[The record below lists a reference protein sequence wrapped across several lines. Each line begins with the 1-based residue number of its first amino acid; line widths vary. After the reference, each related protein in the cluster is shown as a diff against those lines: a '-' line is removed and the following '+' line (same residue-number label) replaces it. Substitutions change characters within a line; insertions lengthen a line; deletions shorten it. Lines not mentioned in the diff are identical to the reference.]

1 MVDVFTF
8 LVDHSGVSSFNQFIH
23 ELSVD
28 SDTSSIDYSSGE
40 YDLDGICPASP
51 SSHGSRTSRTSTRVN
66 HGWHWT
72 DWMAYIFSWILLPAR
87 FLLGIPFLL
96 FRLLNIRGSISSD
109 PGSPRPMHF
118 HSFRKTLTSKDHV
131 VHCTTDRR
139 RGVIEV
145 STRTYIL
152 LPLEVFCIH
161 CLIIFCL
168 HCLIFAIIFIFL
180 IAFTY
185 SL

>member
-1 MVDVFTF
+1 MVDILTF
-8 LVDHSGVSSFNQFIH
+8 LVDDSGVSSFNQFIH

-28 SDTSSIDYSSGE
+28 SETSSIAYSSGE
-40 YDLDGICPASP
+40 DELDGIYPASP
-51 SSHGSRTSRTSTRVN
+51 SSHGSRTSGTSTHIN
-66 HGWHWT
+66 HYWHWT
-72 DWMAYIFSWILLPAR
+72 DWMAYILSWVLLPAR
-87 FLLGIPFLL
+87 FLLGILFLL

-152 LPLEVFCIH
+152 IPLEVFRFH
-161 CLIIFCL
+161 CLISCHYFFVVFTYYCVSMSIR
-168 HCLIFAIIFIFL
+168 IFI
-180 IAFTY
+180 
-185 SL
+185 